1 MECAEETNLERGRD
15 MANGTGTFGF
25 RAAGREGGVKIE
37 GLSSVRR
44 QMKNLSSDVDYRA
57 QEFLPVN
64 KAIAAAVAGDAKKF
78 VPVLSG
84 ALASSV
90 REAASKTS
98 ARVKA
103 GSKAIPYAGPIHFG
117 WPARR
122 IKPQPFFYD
131 AIDGRRD
138 EIRRRYEQ
146 LVDDLIKKYDL
157 DDKRRK

>member
-1 MECAEETNLERGRD
+1 MERGNKPNGD
-15 MANGTGTFGF
+15 EVNMATSGTFGY
-25 RAAGREGGVKIE
+25 RTDREGGVKIE
-37 GLSSVRR
+37 GLSSVRSQLR
-44 QMKNLSSDVDYRA
+44 KLSSDVDYRA

-64 KAIAAAVAGDAKKF
+64 KAIAAAVAGDAKRF

-84 ALASSV
+84 ALAATI

-103 GSKAIPYAGPIHFG
+103 GSGKTVAYAGPIHFG

-131 AIDGRRD
+131 AIDKRRD
-138 EIRRRYEQ
+138 EIQRRYEG
-146 LVDDLIKKYDL
+146 LVDDLIRKYDL
-157 DDKRRK
+157 DDKRAK